1 MLGTGPE
8 SGIQPGVKRISVE
21 RSKLVCMCAPGHMRR
36 RIHVCQMR
44 SIHMCTK
51 PYEEEDTRVSY
62 EEEDTRVYQAI

>member
-1 MLGTGPE
+1 
-8 SGIQPGVKRISVE
+8 
-21 RSKLVCMCAPGHMRR
+21 
-36 RIHVCQMR
+36 VCQMR